1 MIDELKRQI
10 AAVDEELKKCGSS
23 PDTELS
29 LCKNL
34 LRGATEKKDS
44 DGIKKWNARISQA
57 EKNLKEYRKLNR
69 KRQIFRHA
77 LDILNNPKDPDYQRI
92 EISLLDVIKAADEA
106 YKNETGEVLHFDIL
120 VKEEPI
126 IRHNFSEMK
135 QYPLRM
141 WRSGKMS
148 QHMARGF

>member
-1 MIDELKRQI
+1 MVESELKRQI

-44 DGIKKWNARISQA
+44 EGVKKWSARISEA
-57 EKNLKEYRKLNR
+57 EKKLKEFKKLNR
-69 KRQIFRHA
+69 KRQVFKHA
-77 LDILNNPKDPDYQRI
+77 LDILQNPKDPDYQRI
-92 EISLLDVIKAADEA
+92 EISLLDVIQAANEA

-120 VKEEPI
+120 VREEPI

-141 WRSGKMS
+141 WRQGRMS
-148 QHMARGF
+148 KIMGGF